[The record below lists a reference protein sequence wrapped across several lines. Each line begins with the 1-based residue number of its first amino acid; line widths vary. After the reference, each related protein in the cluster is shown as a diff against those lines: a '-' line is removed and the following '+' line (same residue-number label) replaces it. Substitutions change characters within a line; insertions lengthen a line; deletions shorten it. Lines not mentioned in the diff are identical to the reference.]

1 MPTGLQNSETAQALM
16 RAFAGESQAR
26 NRYDMAASVCRK
38 QGLPVLEL
46 VFQFTAKQ
54 EQSHAKVFFKHLK
67 ELNGQSVT
75 IHGGYP
81 VEVTDNVAELLR
93 SAQHNEFE
101 EQDPVYPAFGEIAAR
116 EGFPKVAASFRQIAA
131 IEGIHARRFGAFAEH
146 MEAGTLFVS
155 DVETGWM
162 CLNCGHVQTAREA
175 PKVCPVCSHEQG
187 WFIRLELAPWSGS
200 ELLR

>member
-26 NRYDMAASVCRK
+26 NRYDLAASVCRK

-54 EQSHAKVFFKHLK
+54 EQSHAKVFYKHLK
-67 ELNGQSVT
+67 ELNGQTVSIDGT
-75 IHGGYP
+75 YP
-81 VEVTDNVAELLR
+81 VEGTDNVAELLR

-101 EQDPVYPAFGEIAAR
+101 EQDPVYPAFAEIAAR
-116 EGFPKVAASFRQIAA
+116 EGFSAVASSFRQISA
-131 IEGIHARRFGAFAEH
+131 IEGVHARRFRAFAEH
-146 MEAGTLFVS
+146 VEAGTLFVS

-162 CLNCGHVQTAREA
+162 CLNCGHVQASRSA
-175 PKVCPVCSHEQG
+175 PKVCPACSHEQG
-187 WFIRLELAPWSGS
+187 WFIRLELAPWSGA